1 MTISIKLQSTLD
13 HLVQDTQSPVTGG
26 GAFSLEES
34 LLPLAISPDFQIEPD
49 EIQAFAQRINEFEET
64 RNSNV
69 LRNHKYILG
78 GREFEL
84 LFANDERF
92 EIYIA
97 TRDGHSALIRGF
109 LTYFVVLQFGML
121 GRYMH
126 EVSKEMKVFE

>member
-1 MTISIKLQSTLD
+1 MTISNKLQSTLD
-13 HLVQDTQSPVTGG
+13 HLFQDTNSPVTGG
-26 GAFSLEES
+26 GAFSLEENLS
-34 LLPLAISPDFQIEPD
+34 TLAKSPDFHIEPD
-49 EIQAFAQRINEFEET
+49 EIEAFAQRINEFEET

-69 LRNHKYILG
+69 LRNHKYLLG
-78 GREFEL
+78 GREYNL

-97 TRDGHSALIRGF
+97 TKDGHSALIRGF

-121 GRYMH
+121 GTYMH